1 MIFIFIITINQ
12 YLNHQMY
19 ATTKRV
25 SLPINNP
32 FETKQADQITIDTD
46 QHQVI
51 HNTIGSYKYMM
62 PVSHHKLYGMSKLN
76 DPTTTTTLC
85 LYKPNKHQNSK
96 LHEDYDL
103 DTYLNTYVSQHS

>member
-32 FETKQADQITIDTD
+32 FKTTQADQITIDTD

-51 HNTIGSYKYMM
+51 QNTTGSYNYIM
-62 PVSHHKLYGMSKLN
+62 PTSHHKLYGISKSK
-76 DPTTTTTLC
+76 DPTTITTLC
-85 LYKPNKHQNSK
+85 LYKPNKHQKLK

-103 DTYLNTYVSQHS
+103 DTYLKTYVS